1 MPLHNNLAPDRM
13 RLLGKQW
20 LVVGVLLCVTV
31 NLLLLDGVKQTLGQ
45 QRQQGH
51 GPAAEEAGADPAL
64 IGCPWLSPGEGRDQ
78 RPDPGRLRIAT
89 FNAEWLFDGLDDPS
103 HVPWADPAAAQ
114 THLVQVAEEVAAL
127 DADVL
132 NLVEVEGCFMLQ
144 RLLAALPPAQR
155 ERLAPFVI
163 KGSDSATRQQVGLVS
178 TIAPTGP
185 LRRTEG
191 RAAWPVPGSACGYRG
206 EGSKSAGVSKHWW
219 GVWSIPGL
227 SAELLVV
234 GAHLKARPTEPRSC
248 AQREAQAS
256 VLAELVRQEGFEAG
270 RHVVLMGDLNDHD
283 GEVPDAEGN
292 APTSAVLRMLSSELG
307 LHRYTLPSLLP
318 PGLGPCHH
326 HLSSARCSV
335 SAPGQ
340 HPKLAFTVAA
350 ALLTVS
356 RSG

>member
-31 NLLLLDGVKQTLGQ
+31 NLLLLDGVKQSLGR
-45 QRQQGH
+45 QRQQVDDDGS
-51 GPAAEEAGADPAL
+51 GPEAGGDPAL

-89 FNAEWLFDGLDDPS
+89 FNAEWLFDGVDDPS
-103 HVPWADPAAAQ
+103 HVPWAHPAAAQ
-114 THLVQVAEEVAAL
+114 THLVRVAEEVAAL

-144 RLLAALPPAQR
+144 RLLEALPPAQR
-155 ERLAPFVI
+155 ERLTPFVI
-163 KGSDSATRQQVGLVS
+163 KGSDSATRQQAGLVS

-191 RAAWPVPGSACGYRG
+191 RAEWPVPGSACGYRG
-206 EGSKSAGVSKHWW
+206 EGGKSTGVSKHWW
-219 GVWSIPGL
+219 GVWSVPGL

-234 GAHLKARPTEPRSC
+234 GAHLKAFPTEPRSC
-248 AQREAQAS
+248 SRREAQAS
-256 VLAELVRQEGFEAG
+256 VLAELIQQEGSGAG
-270 RHVVLMGDLNDHD
+270 RHVVLMGDLNDFD

-292 APTSAVLRMLSSELG
+292 VPTSAVLRMLSSGLG
-307 LHRYTLPSLLP
+307 LHRSLSPPSP
-318 PGLGPCHH
+318 PQ
-326 HLSSARCSV
+326 S
-335 SAPGQ
+335 
-340 HPKLAFTVAA
+340 
-350 ALLTVS
+350 
-356 RSG
+356 